1 MSEYNLPFETY
12 CGKVKVEP
20 TDEPLT
26 PFGGL
31 VPFVAFLKKSGII
44 ERLAQSCPV
53 VRTSPN
59 ALEVRD
65 IIISYMLT
73 TLFDGKHFSDVNYL
87 RNDAVIPELF
97 KIKRI
102 AGDDT
107 IRRFFKSLDVQRAS
121 EWINQA
127 SKNMY
132 NVLPEQYILDWDSTV
147 ITRYGNQELAEVGYN
162 PAKRG
167 RKSHHPLLAIVADT
181 RLCFHYTLRAGN
193 TVSSSDAVKC
203 MEQALGLVGKDKQP
217 WLNRGDIGF
226 GTDKIMKWHE
236 SSSERPYYLFKLKK
250 TANVKKA
257 IYSIKDED
265 WQGCSSYGI
274 LQTSERQLQL
284 SDWDKPRRVVF
295 TRKLVCKIPAF
306 QEDNLW
312 DIYEHKYDA
321 YITSLPVE
329 HSSSWQIVDL
339 YKERADCEN
348 VFDEIKNQ
356 WGFGGFCAKSK
367 VVTEVAARFLLLSY
381 NLWSLFTRAMSAE
394 SHSEAKTTRR
404 IYLMVAGKKIRT
416 ARETLVKIALPKH
429 RMKKL
434 AEGYRNIHRWLNS
447 TAPQLESMSKLM
459 PP

>member
-203 MEQALGLVGKDKQP
+203 MEQAIGLVGKDKQP

-274 LQTSERQLQL
+274 V
-284 SDWDKPRRVVF
+284 K
-295 TRKLVCKIPAF
+295 
-306 QEDNLW
+306 
-312 DIYEHKYDA
+312 
-321 YITSLPVE
+321 
-329 HSSSWQIVDL
+329 SW
-339 YKERADCEN
+339 
-348 VFDEIKNQ
+348 F
-356 WGFGGFCAKSK
+356 K
-367 VVTEVAARFLLLSY
+367 VVTIFLKFLVIFLFPQMVIRLAGGGVWGRAPYLSRCPMNFIRKSVAQ
-381 NLWSLFTRAMSAE
+381 SLM
-394 SHSEAKTTRR
+394 
-404 IYLMVAGKKIRT
+404 RT
-416 ARETLVKIALPKH
+416 AAVIVVNRLDHQPNRLYLILD
-429 RMKKL
+429 
-434 AEGYRNIHRWLNS
+434 
-447 TAPQLESMSKLM
+447 
-459 PP
+459 